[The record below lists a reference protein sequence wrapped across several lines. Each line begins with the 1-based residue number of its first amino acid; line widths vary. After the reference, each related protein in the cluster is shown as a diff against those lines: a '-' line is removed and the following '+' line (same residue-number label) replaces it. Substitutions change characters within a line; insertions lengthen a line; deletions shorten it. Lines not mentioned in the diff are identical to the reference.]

1 MLRKIATRKKSP
13 AAAGRFAIVAA
24 RYNSEYTDA
33 LTQSAQR
40 ELAAVGAQHI
50 EIIRVPGSFEIPAIA
65 ARLAR
70 SKKFD
75 VIICFGAILR
85 GATTHADNIADA
97 VSAALAH
104 LQIQTG
110 VPIIHG
116 VLLFENHDQARQ
128 RCLGSP
134 DHNRGLEAARTA
146 LEMCRVVRELNR
158 ALGERT
164 RPRVP

>member
-1 MLRKIATRKKSP
+1 MLRKIALRKKSP
-13 AAAGRFAIVAA
+13 AASGRFAIVAA
-24 RYNSEYTDA
+24 RYNPEYTDA
-33 LTQSAQR
+33 LTESARR
-40 ELAAVGAQHI
+40 ELESAGAKRI

-75 VIICFGAILR
+75 VVICFGAILR

-97 VSAALAH
+97 VSMALAH

-116 VLLFENHDQARQ
+116 VLLFENHDQARE

-146 LEMCRVVRELNR
+146 LEMWRVIRS
-158 ALGERT
+158 LGSSRG
-164 RPRVP
+164 